1 MERNNL
7 FNPSQH
13 GFRHGHSCLSQLIA
27 HYDQMLQLL
36 EEGKNVDV
44 LYVDFAI
51 AFDTVDFMVTLWKIE
66 KLGIGGKIGSWIHAF
81 ITNRVQQVLVAGARS
96 RPCDV
101 ISGVPQGSVLGPLLF
116 LILIGDIDRGLS
128 EAFLSSFADDTRIGC
143 AVDSTNDIQ
152 ALQADLDTVYQ
163 WTHVNNMELF
173 GRLKKKS
180 SIDSGCRLGRW
191 LVFECNIE
199 LVDGAQEPEAEM
211 GTILTFPSSIW
222 PKSSRSIR

>member
-27 HYDQMLQLL
+27 HYDQVLQLL

-180 SIDSGCRLGRW
+180 SIALT
-191 LVFECNIE
+191 LVADW
-199 LVDGAQEPEAEM
+199 DGDW
-211 GTILTFPSSIW
+211 FSSVTLN
-222 PKSSRSIR
+222 